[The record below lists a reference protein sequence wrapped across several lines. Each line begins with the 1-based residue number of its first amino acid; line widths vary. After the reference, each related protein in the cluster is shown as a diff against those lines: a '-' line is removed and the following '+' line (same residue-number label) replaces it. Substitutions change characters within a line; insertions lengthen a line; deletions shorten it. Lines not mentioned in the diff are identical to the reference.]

1 MLTLSYLLH
10 LIATVI
16 WLGGL
21 ATLTLLVWPAA
32 RRATGDDPAIRRLFT
47 DFRRRF
53 TPITNFSL
61 VVLIATGMIQMALD
75 EHYDGLMQ
83 ITNDWSRAILLKHV
97 AIGGMIICGAIL
109 QLGVNP
115 ALERAGLLADA
126 GKGDPTAYAKLRQR
140 EVTLTWVNAGLG
152 MLVLAFT
159 AWATAI

>member
-1 MLTLSYLLH
+1 MLTFSYLLD
-10 LIATVI
+10 LIATVV

-32 RRATGDDPAIRRLFT
+32 RRATGDDPAIRRLFS
-47 DFRRRF
+47 DLRRRF
-53 TPITNFSL
+53 IPITNFSL
-61 VVLIATGMIQMALD
+61 VVLIVTGMIQMSLD

-83 ITNDWSRAILLKHV
+83 ITSDWSRAILLKHI
-97 AIGGMIICGAIL
+97 AIGGMIVCGAIL

-126 GKGDPTAYAKLRQR
+126 GKGDPTSYMKLRQR
-140 EVTLTWVNAGLG
+140 EITLTWINGGLG
-152 MLVLAFT
+152 LLVLVFT